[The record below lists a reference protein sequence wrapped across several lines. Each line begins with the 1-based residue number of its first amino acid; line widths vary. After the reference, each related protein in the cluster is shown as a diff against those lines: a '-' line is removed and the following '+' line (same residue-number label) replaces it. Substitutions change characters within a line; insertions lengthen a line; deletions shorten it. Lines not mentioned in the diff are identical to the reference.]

1 MNMYFFHSLDY
12 FYVYNYIYLNILW
25 YNDTLFFIGLIFTS
39 QQCFS
44 QSALSRYPF
53 SHRQSELFLLALY
66 HFSTAKWHKSWWH
79 NEMKILSTL
88 QALCEGNPSVI
99 GGFPLQRASNVELL
113 IFFMSAQ
120 TSCSTNIH
128 PTSYLRWSRSCDI
141 SVMNSWNN
149 TLQRKKDEVL
159 CFRPLLY
166 LLKWTRALPET
177 KKCMCE
183 THSYLGPEISSH
195 YLVDGSLELYLRT
208 RANAFLQWK

>member
-1 MNMYFFHSLDY
+1 MIPY
-12 FYVYNYIYLNILW
+12 
-25 YNDTLFFIGLIFTS
+25 
-39 QQCFS
+39 
-44 QSALSRYPF
+44 
-53 SHRQSELFLLALY
+53 FLLAL
-66 HFSTAKWHKSWWH
+66 FSHLNSAFRRVPSAVTPFPINSPNSFYWLYIISPQWNDTSHDDIMKWKY
-79 NEMKILSTL
+79 
-88 QALCEGNPSVI
+88 
-99 GGFPLQRASNVELL
+99 FPHYRPFVRGIHQSLVDSLYKGPAMWNFWF
-113 IFFMSAQ
+113 FFMSAQ

-128 PTSYLRWSRSCDI
+128 PTNYLRWWRSCDI

-183 THSYLGPEISSH
+183 PHSHLGPEISSH
-195 YLVDGSLELYLRT
+195 YLVDGSLEHYLRT